1 MATRKSVMSVL
12 GNILHFSVVIMK
24 NNTHLIYSVFFNCF
38 SVPGQATTI
47 YLTMATRKNII
58 SALRNILRFMGRT
71 LQNNRNLFS

>member
-1 MATRKSVMSVL
+1 MSVL
-12 GNILHFSVVIMK
+12 GNILHFSVVSLQ
-24 NNTHLIYSVFFNCF
+24 NHTHLISSVFFFFNCF
-38 SVPGQATTI
+38 SVPGQATTT